1 MVVLDCRLFGLCA
14 GNLGGFRDS
23 GAGYSRS
30 QGVFSIFFK
39 DLGGFRGLQRCK
51 VFMLDSRAYMASV

>member
-14 GNLGGFRDS
+14 GNLGGFRGS
-23 GAGYSRS
+23 GGGYPRL

-39 DLGGFRGLQRCK
+39 DLGDFRGLQ
-51 VFMLDSRAYMASV
+51 